1 MENTTLSTNPAI
13 NIAENNEEINEEIL
27 KLATEKLDKEAESVS
42 GQNVPAIGIY
52 HFLRGK
58 CTKSEMFAKQVL
70 IETKTM
76 SKCFS
81 YIIEIYKERAKLQRV
96 NEESIVGIGADS
108 AEIFA
113 FAEEYY
119 NLDDEAIERRKAE
132 EKAAAKAR
140 KKEEEEKRK
149 AKQREDPSKKK
160 KSKSN
165 KAESKS
171 TDKKTVPEQPMQMS
185 FM

>member
-1 MENTTLSTNPAI
+1 MENTTLPTNSDN
-13 NIAENNEEINEEIL
+13 NIAENESEINEKIVQD
-27 KLATEKLDKEAESVS
+27 AIEKLDSEAESVS

-52 HFLRGK
+52 HFLRDK
-58 CTKSEMFAKQVL
+58 CTKSEMFAEQVL

-96 NEESIVGIGADS
+96 NGESIVGIGADS

-149 AKQREDPSKKK
+149 AHQKENAAKKK
-160 KSKSN
+160 KT
-165 KAESKS
+165 ESKS
-171 TDKKTVPEQPMQMS
+171 TAKKTEAEQPVQMS
-185 FM
+185 LI